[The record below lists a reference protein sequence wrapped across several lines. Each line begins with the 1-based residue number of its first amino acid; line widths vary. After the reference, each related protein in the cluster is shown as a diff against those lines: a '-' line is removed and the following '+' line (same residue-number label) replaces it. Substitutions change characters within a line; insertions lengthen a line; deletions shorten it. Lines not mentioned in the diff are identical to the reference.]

1 MNGGSISRDIVGRR
15 HFAGQRFARLNIFER
30 QLGQGC
36 NLVLCQV
43 RGVAQSSKLYRK
55 MDLISKFGFAL
66 GYLWAR
72 LKDGVSETLHNPI
85 LTRFERP
92 REPRVPERLN
102 GGREMQVEFFGGTN
116 AINRSTLV
124 DA

>member
-1 MNGGSISRDIVGRR
+1 MVLRG

-43 RGVAQSSKLYRK
+43 RGVAQSSKLHRK

-66 GYLWAR
+66 SYLWAR
-72 LKDGVSETLHNPI
+72 LKDGVSETLHSPI
-85 LTRFERP
+85 IPWLERF
-92 REPRVPERLN
+92 REH
-102 GGREMQVEFFGGTN
+102 
-116 AINRSTLV
+116 
-124 DA
+124 